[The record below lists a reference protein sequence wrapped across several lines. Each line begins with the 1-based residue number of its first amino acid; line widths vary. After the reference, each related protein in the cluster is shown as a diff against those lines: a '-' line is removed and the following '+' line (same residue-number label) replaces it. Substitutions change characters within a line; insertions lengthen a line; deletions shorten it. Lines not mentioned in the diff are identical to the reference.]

1 MTKAKELKIIGRII
15 PRTVQ
20 RLVEYYAKKAGIATH
35 VHPHTIRHI
44 FATDLL
50 IGGADLRSVQ
60 ELLGHRN
67 VSTTQIY
74 THLTNQELREV
85 HKAFH
90 SRRRKE
96 LE

>member
-1 MTKAKELKIIGRII
+1 LTKSPKAISRII

-20 RLVEYYAKKAGIATH
+20 RLVDYYARKAGLPNKI
-35 VHPHTIRHI
+35 HPHLLRHA

-60 ELLGHRN
+60 ELLGHAN

-74 THLTNQELREV
+74 THLTNKQLREV
-85 HKAFH
+85 HQAFH
-90 SRRRKE
+90 NRRRK
-96 LE
+96 